1 MHRAP
6 AAAAVPAQNSRVLII
21 TAAITAITTIGVAF
35 IGIFPQLRNN
45 DAKKYEELQ
54 KQFADF
60 RQNLGNETGAKVAP
74 EKKMSISGT
83 VFDELAQKRLAGV
96 EVYLLPEGSNYLTA
110 KTDDN
115 GNFALNGVPDGVYS
129 IIVRESGGRSGKGLL
144 DDASD
149 EVKVIGASIRYRIR
163 R

>member
-6 AAAAVPAQNSRVLII
+6 AAATVPAQNSRVLIATAVI
-21 TAAITAITTIGVAF
+21 TAVTTIGVAF
-35 IGIFPQLRNN
+35 IGIFPQLRNS
-45 DAKKYEELQ
+45 DAKRYDQLQ
-54 KQFADF
+54 QEFAEF
-60 RQNLGNETGAKVAP
+60 RQKAGNESVVKGP
-74 EKKMSISGT
+74 EKTMAVSGT
-83 VFDELAQKRLAGV
+83 VFDEPGQKRLPGV
-96 EVYLLPEGSNYLTA
+96 EVYLLPEGNNFLTA

-115 GNFALNGVPDGVYS
+115 GNFTLNGVPQGVYS

-144 DDASD
+144 DDDGD